1 MSFCRFMLIAV
12 LLTMAACKQGA
23 GVPAATSSVPAPAAQ
38 TSPPDSAPIAPTSLT
53 GSSTLRDEDFTVIPD
68 GKPYDPVKGKI
79 EVVEFFNYICPACNA
94 FDPQLQEW
102 KARLPADVNLVYVP
116 ADFNPDFI
124 TYARVYYAAD
134 LLGLAEKTHH
144 AIYQAIHVDH
154 KLPGEGESPD
164 PQKIALFFEQYG
176 VTAQAFMDAMDSF
189 AVNTRMDQG
198 HQFEMQSRI
207 MGTPSL
213 VIDGKYLVKAGS
225 FADRLR
231 ITSLLIERERSA
243 GAVAK

>member
-12 LLTMAACKQGA
+12 LLTIASCKQGA
-23 GVPAATSSVPAPAAQ
+23 GVPAATSSAPGAAAQTRLPNSAPAA
-38 TSPPDSAPIAPTSLT
+38 PTSVI
-53 GSSTLRDEDFTVIPD
+53 GSSTLRDEDFTIIPN
-68 GKPYDPVKGKI
+68 GKPYDLVKGKI

-94 FDPQLQEW
+94 FDPLLQEW
-102 KARLPADVNLVYVP
+102 KTRLPADVNFVYLP

-124 TYARVYYAAD
+124 VYARAYYASD
-134 LLGLAEKTHH
+134 LLGLSEKTHH

-154 KLPGEGESPD
+154 KLPGEGESPE
-164 PQKIALFFEQYG
+164 PQKIARFFEQYG

-198 HQFEMQSRI
+198 HQFEIQSRI

-213 VIDGKYLVKAGS
+213 IVDGKYLVKAGS

-231 ITSLLIERERSA
+231 IASLLIERERSA